1 MTTKYILIQN
11 TVNSLVE
18 MLMKKYQA
26 SYDWAISAVLG
37 SETYRNLLKSSVF
50 LEQGDLFVFESL
62 VNELCSHGIVAS

>member
-18 MLMKKYQA
+18 MLIKKYQA
-26 SYDWAISAVLG
+26 SYDWAMSAVLS

-50 LEQGDLFVFESL
+50 LEQGDLFLFESL
-62 VNELCSHGIVAS
+62 VNELCSHGVVAS